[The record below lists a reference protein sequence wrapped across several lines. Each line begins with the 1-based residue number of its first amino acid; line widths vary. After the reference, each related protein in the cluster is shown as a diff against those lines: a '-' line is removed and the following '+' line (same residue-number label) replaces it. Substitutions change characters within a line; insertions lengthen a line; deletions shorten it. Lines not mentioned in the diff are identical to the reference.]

1 MNSWKNY
8 ALKNNKFGRINNRL
22 NYIHNILGMDEDD
35 YTTEKRVTINGEEY
49 HPWCMYVSEKTAN
62 VENYPE
68 YSYFEFSLYIYDSL
82 IDPIFYAEIFHIFRL
97 ADPGDIVH
105 IYINS
110 PGGDISTLCSF
121 SAAIEETKAAVI
133 THIDGSAD
141 SAAFVLAFMGDEIE
155 LSEFAQMMSHNVS
168 MSTSRT
174 NMANLEKYAKNTKI
188 MYKGMLEKY
197 CYRILTQEEINSICE
212 NGTEIHLSSKECEER
227 LKKWEESEKSENDD
241 LKNTENNDENDE
253 SKEII
258 NSQDVN
264 KDLQ

>member
-1 MNSWKNY
+1 MNSWKRY
-8 ALKNNKFGRINNRL
+8 ALKSNKIDKMNNRL
-22 NYIHNILGMDEDD
+22 EHIHKVLGMDEDA
-35 YTTEKRVTINGEEY
+35 YTTEKRVTINGEEF
-49 HPWCMYVSEKTAN
+49 HPWCMYVSERTSSL
-62 VENYPE
+62 ENYPE
-68 YSYFEFSLYIYDSL
+68 YSYLEFSLYIYDEL
-82 IDPIFYAEIFHIFRL
+82 ISPIFYAEIFHIFRL
-97 ADPGDIVH
+97 AKPGDVIH

-121 SAAIEETKAAVI
+121 SAAIEETNAAVI

-197 CYRILTQEEINSICE
+197 CYRILTQDEINSICE

-227 LKKWEESEKSENDD
+227 LKKWEESQPKTEEEISEK
-241 LKNTENNDENDE
+241 
-253 SKEII
+253 
-258 NSQDVN
+258 
-264 KDLQ
+264 KD

>member
-1 MNSWKNY
+1 MNSWKRY
-8 ALKNNKFGRINNRL
+8 ALKSNKIDRITNRL
-22 NYIHNILGMDEDD
+22 EYIHKILGMDEDA
-35 YTTEKRVTINGEEY
+35 YTTEKRVTINGEEF
-49 HPWCMYVSEKTAN
+49 HLWCMYVSERTSSL
-62 VENYPE
+62 ENYPE
-68 YSYFEFSLYIYDSL
+68 YSYLEFSLYIYDEL
-82 IDPIFYAEIFHIFRL
+82 ISPIFYAEIFHIFRL
-97 ADPGDIVH
+97 AKPGDVIH

-121 SAAIEETKAAVI
+121 SASIEETNAAVI

-197 CYRILTQEEINSICE
+197 CYRILTQDEINSICE

-227 LKKWEESEKSENDD
+227 LKKWEESQPKTEEEISEK
-241 LKNTENNDENDE
+241 
-253 SKEII
+253 
-258 NSQDVN
+258 
-264 KDLQ
+264 KD

>member
-1 MNSWKNY
+1 MNSWKRY
-8 ALKNNKFGRINNRL
+8 ALKSNKIDKMNNRL
-22 NYIHNILGMDEDD
+22 EHIHKVLGMDEDD
-35 YTTEKRVTINGEEY
+35 YTTEKRVTINGEEF
-49 HPWCMYVSEKTAN
+49 HPWCMYVSERTSKL
-62 VENYPE
+62 ENYPE
-68 YSYFEFSLYIYDSL
+68 YSYLEFSLYIYDEL
-82 IDPIFYAEIFHIFRL
+82 ISPIFYAEIFHIFRL
-97 ADPGDIVH
+97 ANPGDVVH

-121 SAAIEETKAAVI
+121 SAAIEETNAAVI

-141 SAAFVLAFMGDEIE
+141 SAAFVMAFMGDEIE

-197 CYRILTQEEINSICE
+197 CYRILTQDEINSICE

-227 LKKWEESEKSENDD
+227 LKKWEESQPKTEEEISEK
-241 LKNTENNDENDE
+241 
-253 SKEII
+253 
-258 NSQDVN
+258 
-264 KDLQ
+264 KD

>member
-1 MNSWKNY
+1 MNSWKRS
-8 ALKNNKFGRINNRL
+8 ALKSNKFDRMNNRL
-22 NYIHNILGMDEDD
+22 EHIHKVLGMDEDA
-35 YTTEKRVTINGEEY
+35 YTTEKHVTINGEELY
-49 HPWCMYVSEKTAN
+49 PWCMYLSERTSSL
-62 VENYPE
+62 ENYPE
-68 YSYFEFSLYIYDSL
+68 YSYLEFSLYIYDEL
-82 IDPIFYAEIFHIFRL
+82 ISPIFYAEIFHIFRL
-97 ADPGDIVH
+97 AKPGDVIH

-121 SAAIEETKAAVI
+121 SASIEETNAAVI

-197 CYRILTQEEINSICE
+197 CYRILTQDEINSICE

-227 LKKWEESEKSENDD
+227 LKKWEESQPKTEEEISEK
-241 LKNTENNDENDE
+241 
-253 SKEII
+253 
-258 NSQDVN
+258 
-264 KDLQ
+264 KD